1 MSTAMSEEHRLLRKL
16 MARQDLSR
24 AETAELVSTQLRE
37 DAGGWRLL
45 AFSVAAQTKGE
56 TLDEL
61 LGILDGMGRLTGP
74 YPIRFPEELM
84 DISSSGGTGIRKINV
99 STLSTLVVG
108 EPGLAI
114 AKQSFY
120 GINSLAGS
128 ADVLRAVGIDVPA
141 LTLPR
146 FERALATIGVAF
158 QSPLFLCPELENL
171 TRFGQG
177 LGVNAVGA
185 STPYHL
191 MVPLFAPFKLKYR
204 MFGINRIQQLDLFAR
219 LFRALG
225 YHSALAVH
233 GLDGLDE
240 VSLCG
245 PSRLRGF
252 RGDEEIDVTLTPEQ
266 AGLET
271 VPPAAVAPR
280 DAASNAHD
288 FLRIV
293 HGVETGPKRD
303 LVALNS
309 GVALYLTGRAA
320 TIAAGVAAAIERLAN
335 GGVARKLEALADQ
348 VGAPDTLRRAT
359 AAALSR

>member
-1 MSTAMSEEHRLLRKL
+1 MRCRAVRRHWIALRHPRRGGAQPMSEEHRLLRKL

-61 LGILDGMGRLTGP
+61 LGILDGMAQLTGP
-74 YPIRFPEELM
+74 YRIRFPEELM

-141 LTLPR
+141 LTLPQ
-146 FERALATIGVAF
+146 FERALASVGVAF
-158 QSPLFLCPELENL
+158 QSPVFLSPELRNL
-171 TRFGQG
+171 ALFGQG
-177 LGVNAVGA
+177 LAANAVGI

-191 MVPLFAPFKLKYR
+191 MVPVFAPFKLKYR
-204 MFGINRIQQLDLFAR
+204 MFGINHVQQLDLLAQ

-240 VSLCG
+240 VSICG

-252 RGDEEIDVTLTPEQ
+252 RGAEEIDVTITPEQ
-266 AGLET
+266 AGLAT
-271 VPPAAVAPR
+271 ATPDAVAPR
-280 DAASNAHD
+280 DAASNVHD
-288 FLRIV
+288 FLP
-293 HGVETGPKRD
+293 T
-303 LVALNS
+303 
-309 GVALYLTGRAA
+309 
-320 TIAAGVAAAIERLAN
+320 AN
-335 GGVARKLEALADQ
+335 GVQTG
-348 VGAPDTLRRAT
+348 
-359 AAALSR
+359 

>member
-1 MSTAMSEEHRLLRKL
+1 MSEERRLLRKM

-24 AETAELVSTQLRE
+24 AETAALVAAHLR
-37 DAGGWRLL
+37 DDSSGWRLL

-61 LGILDGMGRLTGP
+61 LGIYDGMRQLTGT
-74 YPIRFPEELM
+74 YDIRFPEELM

-108 EPGLAI
+108 EPELAI

-128 ADVLRAVGIDVPA
+128 ADVLRAVGIEVPA
-141 LTLPR
+141 LTLPQL
-146 FERALATIGVAF
+146 EHALASVGIAF
-158 QSPLFLCPELENL
+158 QSPLFLSPELRNL
-171 TRFGQG
+171 TLFGQG
-177 LGVNAVGA
+177 LGANAVGI

-191 MVPLFAPFKLKYR
+191 MVPIFAPYKLKYR
-204 MFGINRIQQLDLFAR
+204 MFGINRVEQLPLLAA

-240 VSLCG
+240 VSICG
-245 PSRLRGF
+245 PTRLLGF

-266 AGLET
+266 AGLATAAPE
-271 VPPAAVAPR
+271 AVAPR
-280 DAASNAHD
+280 DAGDVVRD

-309 GVALYLTGRAA
+309 GVALYLTGRAGS
-320 TIAAGVAAAIERLAN
+320 IAAGVETAIGRLAG
-335 GGVARKLEALADQ
+335 GGVAAKLQALVEQVGSPEAL
-348 VGAPDTLRRAT
+348 RHAT
-359 AAALSR
+359 AAALSP

>member
-1 MSTAMSEEHRLLRKL
+1 MSEEHRLLRKL

-61 LGILDGMGRLTGP
+61 LGILDGMARLTGP

-99 STLSTLVVG
+99 STLSALVVG

-128 ADVLRAVGIDVPA
+128 ADVLRTVGIEVPA
-141 LTLPR
+141 LTLPQ
-146 FERALATIGVAF
+146 FERALATVGVAF
-158 QSPLFLCPELENL
+158 QSPVFLSPELRNL
-171 TRFGQG
+171 ALFGQG
-177 LGVNAVGA
+177 LGAHAVGI

-191 MVPLFAPFKLKYR
+191 TVPIFAPFKLRYR
-204 MFGINRIQQLDLFAR
+204 MFGINRVQQLDLLAA

-240 VSLCG
+240 VSICG
-245 PSRLRGF
+245 PTRLRGF
-252 RGDEEIDVTLTPEQ
+252 RGEEEIDTTLTPEQ
-266 AGLET
+266 AGLAT
-271 VPPAAVAPR
+271 APPEAVTPR
-280 DAASNAHD
+280 EPAGSARD

-309 GVALYLTGRAA
+309 GVALYLAGRAPS
-320 TIAAGVAAAIERLAN
+320 IAAGVETAIERLASGN
-335 GGVARKLEALADQ
+335 VARKLEALVEQ
-348 VGAPDTLRRAT
+348 VGAPEVLRGAA
-359 AAALSR
+359 AAALSP

>member
-1 MSTAMSEEHRLLRKL
+1 MSEEHRLLRKL

-24 AETAELVSTQLRE
+24 AETAWLVTTQLRE

-61 LGILDGMGRLTGP
+61 LGILDGMAELTGP
-74 YPIRFPEELM
+74 YRIRFPEELM
-84 DISSSGGTGIRKINV
+84 DISSSGGTGIRKLNV
-99 STLSTLVVG
+99 STLSALVVG

-128 ADVLRAVGIDVPA
+128 ADVLRTAGIEVPA
-141 LTLPR
+141 LTLPGL
-146 FERALATIGVAF
+146 ERALATVGVAF
-158 QSPLFLCPELENL
+158 QSPVFLSPELGNL
-171 TRFGQG
+171 ARFGQG
-177 LGVNAVGA
+177 LGANAVGI

-191 MVPLFAPFKLKYR
+191 VVPVFAPFKLKYR
-204 MFGINRIQQLDLFAR
+204 MFGINRVQQLDLLVA
-219 LFRALG
+219 LFRAIG

-240 VSLCG
+240 VSICA

-252 RGDEEIDVTLTPEQ
+252 RGGEEIDTTLTPEQ
-266 AGLET
+266 AGLAT
-271 VPPAAVAPR
+271 APPEAVMPR
-280 DAASNAHD
+280 DAASGARD

-309 GVALYLTGRAA
+309 GVALYLAGRAA
-320 TIAAGVAAAIERLAN
+320 SIAAGVEAAIERLAS
-335 GGVARKLEALADQ
+335 GGVARKLEALAGQ
-348 VGAPDTLRRAT
+348 VGNPDVLREAT
-359 AAALSR
+359 AAALSP

>member
-1 MSTAMSEEHRLLRKL
+1 MNEEHRLLRKL

-24 AETAELVSTQLRE
+24 AEIAGLVSTQLRE
-37 DAGGWRLL
+37 DVSGWRLL

-61 LGILDGMGRLTGP
+61 LGILDGMAALTGV
-74 YPIRFPEELM
+74 YPIRLPEELM
-84 DISSSGGTGIRKINV
+84 DISSSGGTGIRKLNV

-128 ADVLRAVGIDVPA
+128 ADVLRAVGIEVPA

-146 FERALATIGVAF
+146 FEHAVATVGVAF
-158 QSPLFLCPELENL
+158 QSPLFLSPELRNL
-171 TRFGQG
+171 TLFGQG
-177 LGVNAVGA
+177 LGANAVGV

-204 MFGINRIQQLDLFAR
+204 MFGINRVQQLDLFAS

-225 YHSALAVH
+225 YHSAVAVH

-240 VSLCG
+240 VSICG

-252 RGDEEIDVTLTPEQ
+252 RGGEEIDLTLTPEQ
-266 AGLET
+266 AGLRTASPET
-271 VPPAAVAPR
+271 VTPR

-288 FLRIV
+288 FLRIA

-320 TIAAGVAAAIERLAN
+320 SIAAGVEAAIGRLAS
-335 GGVARKLEALADQ
+335 GSVARKLEQLVEQ
-348 VGAPDTLRRAT
+348 VGSPDVLRRAT
-359 AAALSR
+359 EAALAP

>member
-1 MSTAMSEEHRLLRKL
+1 MSEEHRLLRKM

-24 AETAELVSTQLRE
+24 AETAELASVQLRE
-37 DAGGWRLL
+37 DASGWRLL

-61 LGILDGMGRLTGP
+61 LGILDGMARLTGP

-128 ADVLRAVGIDVPA
+128 ADVLRAVGIEVPA
-141 LTLPR
+141 LTLPQL
-146 FERALATIGVAF
+146 ERALATIGVAF
-158 QSPLFLCPELENL
+158 QSPLFLSPELRNL
-171 TRFGQG
+171 TLFGQG
-177 LGVNAVGA
+177 LAANAVGI

-191 MVPLFAPFKLKYR
+191 MVPVFAPFKLRYR
-204 MFGINRIQQLDLFAR
+204 MFGINRVQQLDLLAQ
-219 LFRALG
+219 LFRAQG

-240 VSLCG
+240 VSICGPTRLCG
-245 PSRLRGF
+245 F
-252 RGDEEIDVTLTPEQ
+252 RAGEEIDVTLTPEQ

-271 VPPAAVAPR
+271 AKPDAVAPR
-280 DAASNAHD
+280 DAASNVHD

-309 GVALYLTGRAA
+309 GVALYLTGRVP
-320 TIAAGVAAAIERLAN
+320 TIAKGVAAAIERLES
-335 GGVARKLEALADQ
+335 GGVARKLEALVEQ
-348 VGAPDTLRRAT
+348 VGSADTLRQAT
-359 AAALSR
+359 AAALAP

>member
-1 MSTAMSEEHRLLRKL
+1 MRCRAVRRHWIALRHPRRGGAQPMNEERRLLRKL

-24 AETAELVSTQLRE
+24 AETSDLVSAQLRE

-61 LGILDGMGRLTGP
+61 LGILDGMARLTGP
-74 YPIRFPEELM
+74 YLIRFPQELM

-108 EPGLAI
+108 EPGRAI

-141 LTLPR
+141 LTLPQ
-146 FERALATIGVAF
+146 FERALASVGVAF
-158 QSPLFLCPELENL
+158 QSPVFLSPELRNL
-171 TRFGQG
+171 ALFGQG
-177 LGVNAVGA
+177 LAANAVGI

-191 MVPLFAPFKLKYR
+191 MVPVFAPFKLKYR
-204 MFGINRIQQLDLFAR
+204 MFGINHVQQLDLLAQ

-240 VSLCG
+240 VSISA
-245 PSRLRGF
+245 PSRLPAF
-252 RGDEEIDVTLTPEQ
+252 RRAEEIDVPITPEQ
-266 AGLET
+266 AGLDSA
-271 VPPAAVAPR
+271 PPAGLIPR
-280 DAASNAHD
+280 HTATHARE
-288 FLRIV
+288 FPRLV
-293 HGVETGPKRD
+293 HGVQTRP
-303 LVALNS
+303 
-309 GVALYLTGRAA
+309 T
-320 TIAAGVAAAIERLAN
+320 
-335 GGVARKLEALADQ
+335 
-348 VGAPDTLRRAT
+348 P
-359 AAALSR
+359 

>member
-1 MSTAMSEEHRLLRKL
+1 MSEEHRLLRKL

-61 LGILDGMGRLTGP
+61 LGILDGMARLTGP

-128 ADVLRAVGIDVPA
+128 ADVLRTVGIEVPA
-141 LTLPR
+141 LTLPQ
-146 FERALATIGVAF
+146 FERALATVGVAF
-158 QSPLFLCPELENL
+158 QSPVFLSPELRNL
-171 TRFGQG
+171 ALFGQG
-177 LGVNAVGA
+177 LGANAVGV

-191 MVPLFAPFKLKYR
+191 MVPVFAPFKLKYR
-204 MFGINRIQQLDLFAR
+204 MFGINRVQQLDLLAA

-240 VSLCG
+240 ISICG

-252 RGDEEIDVTLTPEQ
+252 RGDEEIDTTLTPEQ
-266 AGLET
+266 AGLAT
-271 VPPAAVAPR
+271 APPEAVMPR
-280 DAASNAHD
+280 DVASNARD
-288 FLRIV
+288 FLRIL

-309 GVALYLTGRAA
+309 GVALYLTGRAP
-320 TIAAGVAAAIERLAN
+320 TIAAGVEMAVERLAS
-335 GGVARKLEALADQ
+335 GSVAAKLAALVEQVGSPEALR
-348 VGAPDTLRRAT
+348 GAT
-359 AAALSR
+359 AAALS

>member
-1 MSTAMSEEHRLLRKL
+1 MSEEHRLLRKL

-56 TLDEL
+56 TLEEL
-61 LGILDGMGRLTGP
+61 LGILDGMARLTGT
-74 YPIRFPEELM
+74 YRIRFPEELM

-128 ADVLRAVGIDVPA
+128 ADVLRAVGIEVPA
-141 LTLPR
+141 LTLPQL
-146 FERALATIGVAF
+146 ERALATVGVAF
-158 QSPLFLCPELENL
+158 QSPVFLSPELRNL
-171 TRFGQG
+171 ALFGQG
-177 LGVNAVGA
+177 LGANAVGI

-191 MVPLFAPFKLKYR
+191 TVPVFAPFKLKYR
-204 MFGINRIQQLDLFAR
+204 MFGINRVQQLDLLAA

-240 VSLCG
+240 LSICA

-252 RGDEEIDVTLTPEQ
+252 RGAEEIDTTITPEQ
-266 AGLET
+266 AGLAT
-271 VPPAAVAPR
+271 APPEAVMPR
-280 DAASNAHD
+280 DMAGNARD

-309 GVALYLTGRAA
+309 GVALYLTGRAPS
-320 TIAAGVAAAIERLAN
+320 IAAGVETAIERLAS
-335 GGVARKLEALADQ
+335 GSVARKLEALVEQ
-348 VGAPDTLRRAT
+348 VGSPEVLRAAT
-359 AAALSR
+359 AAALAP

>member
-1 MSTAMSEEHRLLRKL
+1 MSEEHRLLRKM

-24 AETAELVSTQLRE
+24 AETAALVGAQLRE
-37 DAGGWRLL
+37 DASGWRFL

-61 LGILDGMGRLTGP
+61 LGIYDGMQQLTGT
-74 YPIRFPEELM
+74 YRIRFPAELM

-108 EPGLAI
+108 GPGLAI

-128 ADVLRAVGIDVPA
+128 ADTLRAVGIDVPA
-141 LTLPR
+141 LSLPQL
-146 FERALATIGVAF
+146 EQALSTVGVAF
-158 QSPLFLCPELENL
+158 QSPLFLSPELGNL

-177 LGVNAVGA
+177 LAQNAVGI

-191 MVPLFAPFKLKYR
+191 MVPVFAPYKLKYR
-204 MFGINRIQQLDLFAR
+204 MFGINRREQLPLFAA

-240 VSLCG
+240 VSICG
-245 PSRLRGF
+245 PSRLCGF
-252 RGDEEIDVTLTPEQ
+252 RGDEEIDATVTPEQ
-266 AGLET
+266 AGLAT
-271 VPPAAVAPR
+271 APPEAVAPR
-280 DAASNAHD
+280 DAQGIVRD
-288 FLRIV
+288 FLRIA

-309 GVALYLTGRAA
+309 GVALYLTGRAES
-320 TIAAGVAAAIERLAN
+320 IAAGVETAIGRLAS
-335 GGVARKLEALADQ
+335 GSVAAKLQALVEQ
-348 VGAPDTLRRAT
+348 VGSPETLRRAT
-359 AAALSR
+359 EAALSP

>member
-1 MSTAMSEEHRLLRKL
+1 MSEEHRLLRKL

-45 AFSVAAQTKGE
+45 AFSVASQTKGE

-61 LGILDGMGRLTGP
+61 LGILDGMARLTGP

-99 STLSTLVVG
+99 STLSALVVG

-128 ADVLRAVGIDVPA
+128 ADVLRTVGIEVPA
-141 LTLPR
+141 LTLPQ
-146 FERALATIGVAF
+146 FERALATVGVAF
-158 QSPLFLCPELENL
+158 QSPVFLSPELKNL
-171 TRFGQG
+171 ALFGQG
-177 LGVNAVGA
+177 LGANAVGI

-191 MVPLFAPFKLKYR
+191 MVPVFAPFKLRYR
-204 MFGINRIQQLDLFAR
+204 MFGINRVQQLDLLAA
-219 LFRALG
+219 LFRAMG

-240 VSLCG
+240 VSICG
-245 PSRLRGF
+245 PTRLRGF
-252 RGDEEIDVTLTPEQ
+252 RGEQEIDTTLTPEQ
-266 AGLET
+266 AGLAT
-271 VPPAAVAPR
+271 APPEAVMPR
-280 DAASNAHD
+280 DPAGNARD

-309 GVALYLTGRAA
+309 GVALFLTGRAA
-320 TIAAGVAAAIERLAN
+320 SIAAGVETAIERLAS
-335 GGVARKLEALADQ
+335 GSVARKLEALVEQ
-348 VGAPDTLRRAT
+348 VGAPEVLRGAT
-359 AAALSR
+359 AAALAP

>member
-1 MSTAMSEEHRLLRKL
+1 MSEEHRLVRKL

-24 AETAELVSTQLRE
+24 AETAGLVSTQLRE
-37 DAGGWRLL
+37 DASGWRLL

-61 LGILDGMGRLTGP
+61 LGILDGMAELTGP
-74 YPIRFPEELM
+74 YRIRFPEELM
-84 DISSSGGTGIRKINV
+84 DISSSGGTGIRKLNV
-99 STLSTLVVG
+99 STLSALVVG

-128 ADVLRAVGIDVPA
+128 ADVLRTVGIEVPA
-141 LTLPR
+141 LTLPQL
-146 FERALATIGVAF
+146 ERALSTVGVAF
-158 QSPLFLCPELENL
+158 QSPVFLSPELGNL
-171 TRFGQG
+171 ARFGQG
-177 LGVNAVGA
+177 LGANAVGI

-191 MVPLFAPFKLKYR
+191 TVPVFAPFKLKYR
-204 MFGINRIQQLDLFAR
+204 MFGINRVQQLELLAA

-240 VSLCG
+240 ISICA

-252 RGDEEIDVTLTPEQ
+252 RGAEEIDTTLTPEQ

-271 VPPAAVAPR
+271 APPEAVMPG
-280 DAASNAHD
+280 DAASSARD

-309 GVALYLTGRAA
+309 GVALYLTGRAPS
-320 TIAAGVAAAIERLAN
+320 IAAGVETAIERLAS
-335 GGVARKLEALADQ
+335 GGVARKLEALVGQ
-348 VGAPDTLRRAT
+348 VGAPDVLREAT
-359 AAALSR
+359 AAALSP

>member
-1 MSTAMSEEHRLLRKL
+1 MGVESPLIHKL

-37 DAGGWRLL
+37 DAAGWRML

-61 LGILDGMGRLTGP
+61 LGILDGMLRLTGT
-74 YPIRFPEELM
+74 YQVRFPEELM

-99 STLSTLVVG
+99 STLSALVVG

-120 GINSLAGS
+120 GISSVTGS

-141 LTLPR
+141 LTLTQL
-146 FERALATIGVAF
+146 ERALATLGVAF
-158 QSPLFLCPELENL
+158 LSPLFLSPELQNL

-177 LGVNAVGA
+177 LAANAVGI

-191 MVPLFAPFKLKYR
+191 TVPIFTPFKLKYR
-204 MFGINRIQQLDLFAR
+204 MFGINRLGQVGMFAD

-225 YHSALAVH
+225 YQSAVAVH

-240 VSLCG
+240 ISICG

-252 RGDEEIDVTLTPEQ
+252 RGDEEIDLTLTPEQ
-266 AGLET
+266 AGLAT
-271 VPPAAVAPR
+271 APAAAVAPR
-280 DAASNAHD
+280 DAASNVRD
-288 FLRIV
+288 FLRIA
-293 HGVETGPKRD
+293 HGVEQGPKRD

-309 GVALYLTGRAA
+309 GVALYLTGRAPS
-320 TIAAGVAAAIERLAN
+320 ISAGVELALARLASGSAAAKLA
-335 GGVARKLEALADQ
+335 ALVEQ
-348 VGAPDTLRRAT
+348 VGSPDTLRRA
-359 AAALSR
+359 AEDALRQ